1 MFLIT
6 REITEQIEVKKS
18 KFLCFLA
25 PYADF
30 ESLKDALRQSHPKA
44 AHIVWA
50 YRHFNEF
57 GQIVENSSDDGEPKG
72 SSAPGVL
79 NALRGAG
86 LINVCC
92 LVVRYF
98 GGIKLGVGGLVRAY
112 GEATNATINAANDAL
127 IEYIKKQEFSLFVP
141 FALISRVEH
150 FGRANNL
157 EFCQHFINDGCEF
170 IFMLTDEQKADL
182 SAFASSLNL
191 I

>member
-25 PYADF
+25 PFSHF
-30 ESLKDALRQSHPKA
+30 EKLKDELKTTHIKA

-112 GEATNATINAANDAL
+112 SNAANAAIDIASKHL
-127 IEYIKKQEFSLFVP
+127 IKYEKKQEFSLFVP

-157 EFCQHFINDGCEF
+157 EFCQNFINDGCEF